1 MNHDESHFSHSHH
14 YRVYTDNQKASARKQ
29 INNKSA
35 ARNLKL
41 LLTNAIGKE
50 WADVNNMRQYTS
62 TKESRNHVSW
72 LIKEL

>member
-1 MNHDESHFSHSHH
+1 MKNLNSHIHITTA
-14 YRVYTDNQKASARKQ
+14 YTQTTRKPDARNSQ
-29 INNKSA
+29 AINNKRA

-72 LIKEL
+72 LIREL